1 MIDSRN
7 YIADNTLRDGTRVTI
22 RAVRPDDRRR
32 IEKAFGELER
42 ESVYTRFFAYK
53 HALSEEELSSID
65 AMDFVNDVMLVAT
78 VERDGDEI
86 VIASA
91 RYVGRDCADGTRAAE
106 VAFVVEEDYQ
116 GKGLAGRLIDHLA
129 SIARKSGIVCF
140 EADVLIDNKPMLAV
154 FERTGLPMR
163 KIRESGVVHVTIAL
177 TGAE

>member
-7 YIADNTLRDGTRVTI
+7 YIADSMLRDGTRVTI
-22 RAVRPDDRRR
+22 RAVRPDDRGR

-53 HALSEEELSSID
+53 NALSEGELSSID

-78 VERDGDEI
+78 VERDSDEI

-91 RYVGRDCADGTRAAE
+91 RYVGRDCADGTRVAE
-106 VAFVVEEDYQ
+106 VAFAVEEDYQ
-116 GKGLAGRLIDHLA
+116 GKGLAGHLIDHLVR
-129 SIARKSGIVCF
+129 IARKSGIVCF